1 MHKNIIINHVHHITQ
16 NVILLKM
23 YSFLSKEDC
32 KKGTQND
39 VFKDLNQ
46 IFFYFRIK
54 LVENLRPSTKLI
66 KHQYI
71 CRSKL
76 T

>member
-1 MHKNIIINHVHHITQ
+1 MHKNLIIKHVHHITQ

-23 YSFLSKEDC
+23 YSFLSKEDS

-46 IFFYFRIK
+46 IFFIS
-54 LVENLRPSTKLI
+54 V
-66 KHQYI
+66 
-71 CRSKL
+71 
-76 T
+76 

>member
-46 IFFYFRIK
+46 VFFLFPYKVSRK
-54 LVENLRPSTKLI
+54 LKALYKTNKTSI
-66 KHQYI
+66 YM
-71 CRSKL
+71 
-76 T
+76 

>member
-23 YSFLSKEDC
+23 YSFLPKEDC

-46 IFFYFRIK
+46 VFFISLYKTNKTSI
-54 LVENLRPSTKLI
+54 
-66 KHQYI
+66 YM
-71 CRSKL
+71 
-76 T
+76 

>member
-1 MHKNIIINHVHHITQ
+1 MHKNIIIKHVQHITQ

-23 YSFLSKEDC
+23 FSFLPKEDC

-39 VFKDLNQ
+39 VCKDLNQ
-46 IFFYFRIK
+46 VFFYFRIK
-54 LVENLRPSTKLI
+54 LVEHLRPYTKLI